1 MKKLIVKL
9 MDALV
14 KTSVMCLCCL
24 ATISLTACGDD
35 DEGGNGGGG
44 TGSGNGKPTAGLI
57 STNIPSQKGWSAVNA
72 NGVCTYL
79 PDDLVAYPDD
89 EYAAYFAFSVSGDKC
104 HETVF
109 NMVCDNEA
117 MAKYLEQMLKSGEW
131 AEEDDED
138 YAAHKQTANHSLP
151 KAQAMLHART
161 LKATVKK
168 MRAADNGLG
177 LACNRSGR
185 VVYFTIDALR
195 GKPMTDVKLATKV
208 WYEDMDANEIPA
220 RPIFGTWD
228 EATGRYFSNSIYA
241 IPGTSLEARAKF
253 NAQNI
258 VTDYT
263 ETWTFPNTMWATA
276 MNEVIMDM
284 ATDWEETLGADVTV
298 TMKDKTVVVV
308 FNNPEVA
315 NISKSL
321 LLQAIVL
328 VDITNACPFGAMIF

>member
-1 MKKLIVKL
+1 MKQISKF

-24 ATISLTACGDD
+24 AMFSLTACGDD
-35 DEGGNGGGG
+35 DEGGNGGNTGG
-44 TGSGNGKPTAGLI
+44 GSGKPTGELI
-57 STNIPSQKGWSAVNA
+57 STNIPSQTGWSAVNA
-72 NGVCTYL
+72 NGICTYL
-79 PDDLVAYPDD
+79 PYDLVAYPDD
-89 EYAAYFAFSVSGDKC
+89 EYAAYFAFAVSG
-104 HETVF
+104 ETCNEAVF
-109 NMVCDNEA
+109 NMVCNSEA

-138 YAAHKQTANHSLP
+138 YAARMRAPHNSFP
-151 KAQAMLHART
+151 KVQALLHTRT

-168 MRAADNGLG
+168 MRAANNGLG
-177 LACNRSGR
+177 LARNRNGR

-195 GKPMTDVKLATKV
+195 GKPMSDVKMATKV
-208 WYEDMDANEIPA
+208 WYEDMDVSEIPA

-228 EATGRYFSNSIYA
+228 DAAGRYFSNSIYA
-241 IPGTSLEARAKF
+241 IPGTSLEAKAKF

-263 ETWTFPNTMWATA
+263 EIWTFPNTMWAAA

-284 ATDWEETLGADVTV
+284 ATDWKDLLGADVTV
-298 TMKDKTVVVV
+298 TLNGKAVVVV

-315 NISKSL
+315 NISKSV

-328 VDITNACPFGAMIF
+328 VDIINACPFGAMIF